1 MTTNNI
7 NNMQKK
13 QATDPAEG
21 NSPSESKGGVEQL
34 EEFMN
39 QGEERYKEAEAQKRR
54 ANVVGEQAARD
65 AQRLQPQ
72 ARRNALQY
80 AQALVDQRYKYTSKG
95 CSKDQ
100 AKLDKMLQAYPSQL
114 EELWLTRERLEV
126 QGHELLLLYN
136 AQAISN
142 WRFKVLRARNAR
154 KLRAVERKMA
164 KLLARI
170 ERAIHRVSGDK
181 GVLEFLEGLNQ
192 HLVLLCQS
200 QEASIMLQQSAVQQ
214 AEAVETLLQNSEL
227 ATAAKSEQGRKQH
240 NTAST
245 PLFDQHAEQ
254 A

>member
-1 MTTNNI
+1 MTTDI

-13 QATDPAEG
+13 QATEG
-21 NSPSESKGGVEQL
+21 NSPSEPKGGVEQL

-39 QGEERYKEAEAQKRR
+39 QGEERHQEAEAQKRQADVMR
-54 ANVVGEQAARD
+54 EQAARD
-65 AQRLQPQ
+65 ARQLQPQ
-72 ARRNALQY
+72 ARLNTLNHERA
-80 AQALVDQRYKYTSKG
+80 AVDQHIQSISKR

-100 AKLDKMLQAYPSQL
+100 AKLDKMLQAYPAQL
-114 EELWLTRERLEV
+114 EELRLTRERLEV

-142 WRFKVLRARNAR
+142 WQFKVLRARNAR

-170 ERAIHRVSGDK
+170 KRAIHRVSGDK
-181 GVLEFLEGLNQ
+181 GVLEFLEGLTQ

-245 PLFDQHAEQ
+245 PLFDQYAEQ